1 MQNAAIIIIGN
12 EILSGRTLDKN
23 SNFICIRCSLLGI
36 KVSAVK
42 VIPDSKEIII
52 KTSIKYSKKYMHVFI
67 TGGIGPTHDDIT
79 SESLA
84 IAFKRKYKVNKNLF
98 IFIFLHYIFI

>member
-1 MQNAAIIIIGN
+1 MTERIIRNAAIIIIEN

-23 SNFICIRCSLLGI
+23 SNFICTRCSLLGI

-52 KTSIKYSKKYMHVFI
+52 KTSIKYSKIYACIHYRRN
-67 TGGIGPTHDDIT
+67 GPTRDDIT

-84 IAFKRKYKVNKNLF
+84 IAFKENIK
-98 IFIFLHYIFI
+98 